1 MLHTN
6 KRSCVLFFSTQL
18 RIILLGFTFT
28 ISILYH
34 LSRLFDLAF
43 VNFYLTSGVLPPHIR
58 HPVESRDIPAGFR
71 IKAVHFIFIQ
81 IHHAAIA
88 FIVFV
93 IFIIDTSVTIS
104 HFPSLCICLSWMYP
118 TLSSYAFVCFAS
130 VSLWYFHCFMSC
142 HASTDR
148 FPVFRHPCLLPPAS
162 WRIYYPCPAL
172 RNKPYVLQCSWIPRM
187 RSLPVVSPP
196 DFFLPLPGHIPAGLL
211 CLVVIQRLFQSG
223 GNTGLELLGQFT
235 AQRDP
240 PLPSAAYSSSSVRI
254 R

>member
-1 MLHTN
+1 
-6 KRSCVLFFSTQL
+6 
-18 RIILLGFTFT
+18 
-28 ISILYH
+28 
-34 LSRLFDLAF
+34 
-43 VNFYLTSGVLPPHIR
+43 
-58 HPVESRDIPAGFR
+58 
-71 IKAVHFIFIQ
+71 
-81 IHHAAIA
+81 
-88 FIVFV
+88 
-93 IFIIDTSVTIS
+93 
-104 HFPSLCICLSWMYP
+104 MYP

-196 DFFLPLPGHIPAGLL
+196 DFSLPLPGHIPRGLL
-211 CLVVIQRLFQSG
+211 CLVVIQRLFQVV
-223 GNTGLELLGQFT
+223 GNTVSNFLVSS
-235 AQRDP
+235 RHNVIRRS
-240 PLPSAAYSSSSVRI
+240 PSAAYSSSSVRI